1 MSEVTPVQN
10 IIGFDDLSPT
20 QKLVA
25 SMYKDEKGDPI
36 ILTERQDE
44 LFAAV
49 AMKQFS
55 RIHAMHHTRFGK
67 SMTIGLA
74 VLTRITTYPEKWA
87 IISGTKD
94 KAKIIMD
101 YVIQHI
107 FDCDYTRDKFVI
119 EKGSSEDEVRRYRN
133 KNRLTFSLGK
143 DAEGKSLISELFI
156 GTAAEAIGFGSPNI
170 VADEASLIDDEDWS
184 LVVRML
190 GDKLEGTFMIKIG
203 NPFRRN
209 HFLASY
215 HDPKFKKMIV
225 DCYQSLKDGRISQEI
240 IDENRPYPFF
250 KTLFECR
257 FPSQTE
263 VDESGWLYLLNDSDI
278 TIAQGRRVQEKGK
291 RRLGVDVARG
301 GRNYNVWVL
310 RTDNTARVLMKNR
323 MDDLVEI
330 AKTTR
335 GLARDN
341 GVKNDE
347 VYVDDT
353 GVGGGVTDVLKNAQF
368 PINAVRLGD
377 SADND
382 PDCYNLRAEIY
393 AGREGLMNWVKQGGA
408 LEPHMD
414 WKELVLIRY
423 RKNTGSKTQIE
434 SKEDMRK
441 RGVESPDVA
450 DALALTF
457 AKSKNTQY
465 YGIDVQKVLS
475 SGAPSEFGGVA
486 PLIPGIG

>member
-1 MSEVTPVQN
+1 MSELT
-10 IIGFDDLSPT
+10 DT
-20 QKLVA
+20 QQLVA
-25 SMYKDEKGDPI
+25 AMFKDEKGDPI

-49 AMKQFS
+49 AKKQYP

-74 VLTRITTYPEKWA
+74 VLTRVTTYPEKWA

-107 FDCDYTRDKFVI
+107 FDCDYTRDKFIV

-133 KNRLTFSLGK
+133 KNRLTFMLGK
-143 DAEGKSLISELFI
+143 DKDGKALMSEVFI

-170 VADEASLIDDEDWS
+170 VADEASLIDDDDWS

-190 GDKLEGTFMIKIG
+190 GDKLDDTFMIKIG

-209 HFLASY
+209 HFLQSY
-215 HDPKFKKMIV
+215 RDPKFKKMIV
-225 DCYQSLKDGRISQEI
+225 DCYLSLRDGRMTQDI
-240 IDENRPYPFF
+240 IEENRPYPFF
-250 KTLFECR
+250 KTLFECK

-263 VDESGWLYLLNDSDI
+263 VDESGWLYLLNDADI
-278 TIAQGRRVQEKGK
+278 DIAQNRRLQEKGT
-291 RRLGVDVARG
+291 RRLGLDVARG
-301 GRNYNVWVL
+301 GRNFNVWVL
-310 RTDNTARVLMKNR
+310 RTDNTARVLAKNR
-323 MDDLVEI
+323 MDDLVKI
-330 AKTTR
+330 AEMTR
-335 GLARDN
+335 GLALDN
-341 GVKNDE
+341 GVKPDD
-347 VYVDDT
+347 VFVDDT
-353 GVGGGVTDVLKNAQF
+353 GVGGGVTDVLKNSGFA
-368 PINAVRLGD
+368 INPVRLGD
-377 SADND
+377 KAEHD
-382 PDCYNLRAEIY
+382 PECFNMRAAIY
-393 AGREGLMNWVKQGGA
+393 AGRDGLMNWIKQGA
-408 LEPHMD
+408 YLEPHMD
-414 WKELVLIRY
+414 WSELTLIRY

-465 YGIDVQKVLS
+465 YGIDVARVLG
-475 SGAPSEFGGVA
+475 SGAPSEFGGVGQ
-486 PLIPGIG
+486 LIPGIG